1 MHLRNVLAVAWLVV
15 LSVFTP
21 LAGLEASQLA
31 PDWVDG
37 HPDGCTSIM
46 VGRLA
51 SGDGSVTTSH
61 TCDSHRT
68 RAWIDIVPYLKHKSG
83 AMVTL
88 HKRGENDSTAMPT
101 YDRIPIGVIPQ
112 VPETYGFINTAYPCM
127 NERQL
132 AIGES
137 TFGGRE
143 ELKSDSGLV
152 DCQQLCQILLERC
165 TTAREAIRLA
175 GELTKKYGWIDEG
188 ECLTFADPREVWHF
202 EIVGAGEGKVGSIWA
217 AQRIPDDHVGVAANA
232 SRIREI
238 DPANRDEFMASE
250 NVFSVAREN
259 GWWDPESGEPFEFC
273 YAYDPQ
279 GRTSF
284 AARRREWRVFD
295 LLAPSL
301 GFDAN
306 AENFPFS
313 IKPDTLVTMETLM
326 TIFRDYFEG
335 TDYDMTKF
343 ITVAD
348 DSGRVVKSPL
358 ANPFMPY
365 DMNAL
370 FKINGGWGWR
380 GERPIARWYC
390 MYVTITQSRDWLPA
404 PVGGVVWLGYDNP
417 ATTCYVPIYCGVTDL
432 PEPYKT
438 PSRKNG
444 YTRDAAWWAFNRVG
458 TLAAQRWGD
467 MRHDCEEVWGPI
479 QKKALED
486 QPEIE
491 AEGVALYKK
500 GEKKARKYLTKYTN
514 AFCDK
519 IVQAYWDLGDRL
531 WTKYDE
537 KW

>member
-1 MHLRNVLAVAWLVV
+1 MRASTLLLTSAMLILFW
-15 LSVFTP
+15 TP
-21 LAGLEASQLA
+21 PAGSEDFSM
-31 PDWVDG
+31 DHVG
-37 HPDGCTSIM
+37 GRPDGCTSIL

-51 SGDGSVTTSH
+51 SADGSVVTSH

-68 RAWIDIVPYLKHKSG
+68 RAWIDIVPRRTHG
-83 AMVTL
+83 ANAVVVCR
-88 HKRGENDSTAMPT
+88 KRTQVDSLAMPV
-101 YDRIPIGVIPQ
+101 YGRDPVGEIPQ
-112 VPETYGFINTAYPCM
+112 VRETYGFINTAYPCM

-143 ELKSDSGLV
+143 ELKSENGLI
-152 DCQQLCQILLERC
+152 DCQQLCQLMLERS

-175 GELTKKYGWIDEG
+175 GILTGEYGWIDEG
-188 ECLTFADPREVWHF
+188 ECLTIADPKEVWHF
-202 EIVGAGEGKVGSIWA
+202 EITGCGEGKRGSIWA
-217 AQRIPDDHVGVAANA
+217 AQRIPDDHIGVAANA
-232 SRIREI
+232 SRIRQI
-238 DPANRDEFMASE
+238 DLSDPDFFMVSD
-250 NVFSVAREN
+250 NIFSVAEEE

-273 YAYDPQ
+273 YAYDPA

-301 GFDAN
+301 GLHAN
-306 AENFPFS
+306 DENYPFS
-313 IKPDTLVTMETLM
+313 VKPDSLVTMESLM
-326 TIFRDYFEG
+326 MVFRDTFEG
-335 TDYDMTKF
+335 TPYDMTKF

-365 DMNAL
+365 DMNPL
-370 FKINGGWGWR
+370 FKINGGWNEL

-390 MYVTITQSRDWLPA
+390 MYGTITQSRDWLPD
-404 PVGGVVWLGYDNP
+404 PVGGLVWLEYDNP
-417 ATTCYVPIYCGVTDL
+417 ASSCYAPIYCGVVDL
-432 PEPYKT
+432 PDSYKT
-438 PSRKNG
+438 PSRTNG

-458 TLAAQRWGD
+458 TLAAQRWGE
-467 MRHDCEEVWGPI
+467 MRVDCEEVWRAF
-479 QKKALED
+479 QDRALAE

-491 AEGVALYKK
+491 AEAVRLHKRDPK
-500 GEKKARKYLTKYTN
+500 RARAYLTQYTN
-514 AFCDK
+514 GFCSE
-519 IVQAYWDLGDRL
+519 IVDAYWDLGDHL